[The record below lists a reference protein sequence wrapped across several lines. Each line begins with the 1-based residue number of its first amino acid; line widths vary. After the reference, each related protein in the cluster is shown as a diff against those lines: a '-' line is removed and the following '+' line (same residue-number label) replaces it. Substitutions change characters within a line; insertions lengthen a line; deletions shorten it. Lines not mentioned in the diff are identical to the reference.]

1 MTTNF
6 ESKILLYKKFKK
18 NENKRIIIRITFMP
32 IIEKYLFSKNN
43 NYETQYI
50 VHLLW
55 IQILKAKYYYVKI
68 KKKK

>member
-18 NENKRIIIRITFMP
+18 NENKRIIIRNTFMP

-50 VHLLW
+50 VHLL
-55 IQILKAKYYYVKI
+55 
-68 KKKK
+68 